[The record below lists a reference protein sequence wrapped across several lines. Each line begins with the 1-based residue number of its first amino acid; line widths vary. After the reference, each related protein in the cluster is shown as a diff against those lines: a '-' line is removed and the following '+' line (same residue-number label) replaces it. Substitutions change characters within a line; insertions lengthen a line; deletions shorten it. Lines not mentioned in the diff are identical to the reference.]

1 VAADKL
7 LDMLYEKEA
16 HKTAKQEMS
25 MKLEDDGPSKSF
37 KGLDDSKRLQ
47 RELSVGTLA
56 SKNTRSTL
64 TGLVLAPTF
73 KFGIQR
79 MH

>member
-25 MKLEDDGPSKSF
+25 MTLEDDGRSKSF
-37 KGLDDSKRLQ
+37 KGLGDSKRL
-47 RELSVGTLA
+47 
-56 SKNTRSTL
+56 
-64 TGLVLAPTF
+64 
-73 KFGIQR
+73 
-79 MH
+79 